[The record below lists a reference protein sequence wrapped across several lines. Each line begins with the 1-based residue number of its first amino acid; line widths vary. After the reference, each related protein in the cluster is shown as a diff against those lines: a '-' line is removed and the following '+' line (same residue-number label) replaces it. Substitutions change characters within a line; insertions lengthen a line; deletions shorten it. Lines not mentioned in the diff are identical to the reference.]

1 MARLIMNSMEAFM
14 EQVDVL
20 IIGAA
25 TAGSYFA
32 RKLAEAGHRVLI
44 LEQHSKENLGRRL
57 DIFHV
62 GKPDFARFSLPMPE
76 EADDL
81 AFEFSGGRT
90 FSAFDRYP
98 KKSVGTI
105 VGMHMHRYIA
115 RLNRWAQEAGAEI
128 RYQANF
134 VDFLY
139 ENGRIA
145 GAVYEQDGVRR
156 EVGAKL
162 VADCSGIPAVARTKL
177 PEGYG
182 VENFTIQKDEM
193 FYVVLRYVV
202 YHDTKDYVTGTRGW
216 TYYKTWEAPEGSAD
230 SAILG
235 VGANFSYEE
244 AEKSFVAFQQAV
256 KLPRYSVKRTE
267 RGTTPYRRPP
277 YSFVADGFLVSGD
290 AACLTKPSAGE
301 GVTASLVQLEIA
313 AEEVSRLLN
322 EGGYLTRARLWPINT
337 RYIAAQG
344 KAFAGQLATLIGALS
359 TTAEEND
366 YFFRHDI
373 IFSDKTFASLGR
385 GEPLTFSTK
394 EMLGMV
400 LVLLGGIITRK
411 VRVRTIRSLLRSM
424 KNGARA
430 EALYADYP
438 QSEAGFDAWV
448 LRAEK
453 FWRECGSMAEN
464 GIG

>member
-1 MARLIMNSMEAFM
+1 M

-44 LEQHSKENLGRRL
+44 LEQQSKENLGRRL

-62 GKPDFARFSLPMPE
+62 AKDDFARFSLPLPE
-76 EADDL
+76 EADDF

-98 KKSVGTI
+98 KKNVGTV

-128 RYQANF
+128 RYQATF

-139 ENGRIA
+139 EDNRIT

-156 EVGAKL
+156 EVQASL
-162 VADCSGIPAVARTKL
+162 VADCSGIPSVARTKL

-182 VENFTIQKDEM
+182 TENFAIQKDEM
-193 FYVVLRYVV
+193 FYVILRYVV
-202 YHDTKDYVTGTRGW
+202 YYDTKDYVTGTRGW
-216 TYYKTWEAPEGSAD
+216 TYYKTWEAPEGGAD

-235 VGANFSYEE
+235 VGANFSFEE
-244 AEKSFVAFQQAV
+244 AEETYAAFQRAV
-256 KLPRYSVKRTE
+256 KLPRYSVKRIE

-301 GVTASLVQLEIA
+301 GVTASMVQLEIV
-313 AEEVSRLLN
+313 AEEVNRLLN
-322 EGGYLTRARLWPINT
+322 EGGYLTRARLWNINT
-337 RYIAAQG
+337 RYNAAQG

-359 TTAEEND
+359 TTAKEND
-366 YFFRHDI
+366 FFFRHDV

-394 EMLGMV
+394 EMLRMV
-400 LVLLGGIITRK
+400 FVLLRGIITGK
-411 VRVRTIRSLLRSM
+411 VRVSTIRSLLRSM
-424 KNGARA
+424 QNGARA
-430 EALYADYP
+430 EKLYAEYP
-438 QSEAGFDAWV
+438 ASEAGFDAWV
-448 LRAEK
+448 LRAEA
-453 FWRECGSMAEN
+453 FWKKCGSMAEN
-464 GIG
+464 KVG

>member
-1 MARLIMNSMEAFM
+1 M

-32 RKLAEAGHRVLI
+32 RKLAETGHRVLI
-44 LEQHSKENLGRRL
+44 LEHHAKENLGRRL

-62 GKPDFARFSLPMPE
+62 AKADFARFSLPLPE
-76 EADDL
+76 QADDF

-98 KKSVGTI
+98 KQNVGTI

-139 ENGRIA
+139 EDGHIA

-156 EVGAKL
+156 EVGARL
-162 VADCSGIPAVARTKL
+162 VADCSGIPAAARTKL
-177 PEGYG
+177 PTGYG

-193 FYVVLRYVV
+193 FYVVLRYAV
-202 YHDTKDYVTGTRGW
+202 YYEPKDYVSGTRGW

-235 VGANFSYEE
+235 VGANFSFDE
-244 AEKSFVAFQQAV
+244 AEKSFAAFQRAV
-256 KLPRYSVKRTE
+256 KLPRYSVRRVE

-301 GVTASLVQLEIA
+301 GVTASMVQLEIA

-337 RYIAAQG
+337 RYIAVQG
-344 KAFAGQLATLIGALS
+344 RAFAGQLATLIGALS
-359 TTAEEND
+359 TTAGEND

-385 GEPLTFSTK
+385 GEPLSFSAA
-394 EMLGMV
+394 EMLRMV

-411 VRVRTIRSLLRSM
+411 VRVSTIRSLLRSM

-430 EALYADYP
+430 EKLYADYP
-438 QSEAGFDAWV
+438 NSEADFDAWV
-448 LRAEK
+448 LSAEK